1 VEKLSG
7 LVLDVYDDPSGEVLR
22 AIFPSYEQ
30 VPELIKSAHVVQPG
44 ERSELPDDLFALIL
58 VDGDVSLRKYACV
71 DAGNTALSVEYFM
84 QLRHKL
90 PEEAQKV
97 AASNLTTACGW
108 YGIEPPEALLK
119 VAGVLGW
126 GAKHVAKKAVSDPLG
141 TAMTAMTLPGQVKGI
156 HQTAQAR
163 GAEAKA
169 SGAIINP
176 NVLKAQP
183 APQ

>member
-7 LVLDVYDDPSGEVLR
+7 LVLDVYDDPTGEVLR
-22 AIFPSYEQ
+22 GIFPRQEQ
-30 VPELIKSAHVVQPG
+30 LPEIIKQAHALQPS
-44 ERSELPDDLFALIL
+44 ERAELPDNRFALIL
-58 VDGDVSLRKYACV
+58 EDGEVELKKYACV

-97 AASNLTTACGW
+97 AAANLVTACGW
-108 YGIEPPEALLK
+108 YNIEPPEELQK
-119 VAGVLGW
+119 VAGILGW
-126 GAKHVAKKAVSDPLG
+126 GAKTVAKKAVSDPLG
-141 TAMTAMTLPGQVKGI
+141 TAITAITVPGQVKGI
-156 HQTAQAR
+156 AQTAGAR

-176 NVLKAQP
+176 NVLKTQP
-183 APQ
+183 TPQ